1 MISGMEIYLS
11 KLMGE
16 RRLNKREL
24 AAMTGLD
31 DHVIADYYYER
42 VKMFRI
48 DTLVKLCRALGL
60 KSINELIE
68 VVPDEEDNANQS

>member
-1 MISGMEIYLS
+1 MKAGIKIRLS
-11 KLMGE
+11 TLMGE
-16 RRLNKREL
+16 RKLSKRDVAEM
-24 AAMTGLD
+24 AGVD

-42 VKMFRI
+42 VKMFRA

-68 VVPDEEDNANQS
+68 VVPDEKS